1 MVIFW
6 KFLSIS
12 LGYENFF
19 FYISVSFCGS
29 HEDIEI
35 EKSIQRMQFSE
46 ENQSIFLMIRSGH
59 SFLFVHQITIFFV
72 NWPKKKI
79 LKIDSYCRI
88 SFNDHRL
95 RLSILYSRFV
105 IDCFL
110 FCINEIDLDQK
121 KKNSQTRQC
130 QKSKRFIDLFWRFWV
145 PSFSGKNPKSAWRWI
160 FFFFGSCY
168 NQIRV
173 EITWNEFLFR
183 KNLFQ

>member
-12 LGYENFF
+12 LGHENF

-121 KKNSQTRQC
+121 KKKIHRQDNA
-130 QKSKRFIDLFWRFWV
+130 KKVKDSSI
-145 PSFSGKNPKSAWRWI
+145 FSGDSGFLHFLERIQKVLEDEN
-160 FFFFGSCY
+160 FFFGSCY